1 MSLKYSYTTADY
13 LAWNEMTGL
22 IRRLYAD
29 GNYTISLLLACGSF
43 WGGGLRISDLRNLT
57 WEEILDKDTLIVVER
72 KTGKRRVITVN
83 KPLQKH
89 IRACYSALGRSS
101 LAQHCFISR
110 MGTVYSVQRLNG
122 IFKELKIKYH
132 LSIEHF
138 STHSMR
144 KSFGRQIVDKA
155 GADAEMALIKLS
167 EIFGHS
173 SPAITR
179 RYLGLRQQEIR
190 ETYNS
195 LTF

>member
-22 IRRLYAD
+22 IRRLYDD

-43 WGGGLRISDLRNLT
+43 WGLRISDLRDLT
-57 WEEILDKDTLIVVER
+57 WEKILDKETLIIIEK
-72 KTGKRRVITVN
+72 KTKKRRLITIN
-83 KPLQKH
+83 RALQKH
-89 IRACYSALGRSS
+89 IRTCYIALDNPPFK
-101 LAQHCFISR
+101 QHCFISR
-110 MGTVYSVQRLNG
+110 MGTVYSIQRLNG
-122 IFKELKIKYH
+122 IFKELKTKYQ

-138 STHSMR
+138 STHTMR
-144 KSFGRQIVDKA
+144 KSFGRQIVCKA
-155 GADAEMALIKLS
+155 GSNAEMALIKLS

-179 RYLGLRQQEIR
+179 RYLGLRQQEIQ